1 MRLGCKC
8 STALRICVEQCVA
21 NERDKN
27 AHEYRV
33 PENALTY
40 FLWSAASCSAL
51 FCNSE
56 ICSLSHWLVYDI
68 GLKDIH

>member
-40 FLWSAASCSAL
+40 FLCAAISAL
-51 FCNSE
+51 FYNSDHQE
-56 ICSLSHWLVYDI
+56 KQI
-68 GLKDIH
+68 